1 MCVSVRDLSGR
12 AACGNCGENV
22 DIAPGAARRWLLG
35 WRRRRRPSRRTRRAA
50 APCPARAPRRCLPR
64 GPGGTG
70 LGPPRPGWPL
80 PSAPLPA
87 GSPTPDDPP
96 PGARSQTE
104 VRAAAANNVPLWLA
118 SETCL
123 LCASRP
129 GGGCWRWRAQGFS
142 RGSARVCFSQAGP
155 WGGGLGGETRGPRAA
170 GPLPCPQPRLLRG
183 RNAQLPAPCGR
194 LPRFLSQLLR
204 RSEVSARLPG
214 TPGWGPRESCVL
226 GFLKSLE

>member
-1 MCVSVRDLSGR
+1 MCVSVQDLSGR

-87 GSPTPDDPP
+87 GSPPPDDPP

-129 GGGCWRWRAQGFS
+129 GVGAGGGGR
-142 RGSARVCFSQAGP
+142 RGSAGARRASVSPRPGRGAGVWVGRP
-155 WGGGLGGETRGPRAA
+155 GGLGLLAPCPVPNLGCSEVEMHNSRPRAA
-170 GPLPCPQPRLLRG
+170 GCPVSSPSCCG
-183 RNAQLPAPCGR
+183 AP
-194 LPRFLSQLLR
+194 
-204 RSEVSARLPG
+204 RLPG
-214 TPGWGPRESCVL
+214 CRGRRGGGPGSPACL
-226 GFLKSLE
+226 DF